1 MQSFIIKRYWRRKK
15 CKRTKKFNS
24 VQKKEIDEPYKT
36 ISFLKDKISKL
47 TKQIKLK
54 RYENDEDQKYI
65 DILSGLYKKD

>member
-1 MQSFIIKRYWRRKK
+1 MKK
-15 CKRTKKFNS
+15 KNCKRTKKFNS

-54 RYENDEDQKYI
+54 RYGNDEDQKYI
-65 DILSGLYKKD
+65 NILSDLYEKD